1 MSIARPAPILT
12 ITLNPAVD
20 VSSET
25 ETVRPVRKVRTSN
38 VRYDPGGGGVNV
50 ARVITALGGEA
61 EAYFLAGG
69 ETGSLLNRLLQAQGI
84 DSHLMP
90 IQGQTRISFMVREHS
105 TGLEYRFVPE
115 GPPVQPREL
124 ERCLDIVASHKGQY
138 VIASGSLPTDAP
150 PDIYARMAKLASAR
164 GAKFVLDSSG
174 LGLQTTLKQ
183 SRLYLVKPSLGELE
197 QFVGRKLDE
206 AGVRQAASDIV
217 ASGAAELVAIT
228 MGVDGALLASALGV
242 LRVPAI
248 HVRMRSA
255 LGAGDSFLG
264 AMVWALSEGRTPEEA
279 FRLGIAAGA
288 AAVMKPGFEL
298 CRREEVLALNAAALS
313 AVARSQTH

>member
-12 ITLNPAVD
+12 ITVNPAVD

-38 VRYDPGGGGVNV
+38 VRYDAGGGGINV
-50 ARVITALGGEA
+50 ARVITALGGNA

-69 ETGSLLNRLLQAQGI
+69 ETGSLLARLLQAEGV
-84 DSHLMP
+84 SNHLVP
-90 IQGQTRISFMVREHS
+90 IGGQTRISFMVRERS

-115 GPPVQPREL
+115 GPRVQPREL
-124 ERCLDIVASHKGQY
+124 EPCLDVVASHKGQY

-150 PDIYARMAKLASAR
+150 PDIYARMAKLAVAR
-164 GAKFVLDSSG
+164 GAKFILDSSG
-174 LGLQTTLKQ
+174 AGLAMTLKQ
-183 SRLYLVKPSLGELE
+183 SRVFLVKPSRGELE
-197 QFVGRKLDE
+197 QLAGRKLDE
-206 AGVRQAASDIV
+206 GGIRQAALDIV
-217 ASGAAELVAIT
+217 AGGAAELVAVT
-228 MGVDGALLASALGV
+228 LGADGALLASAQGV

-255 LGAGDSFLG
+255 LGAGDSLLG

-288 AAVMKPGFEL
+288 AAIMKPGFEL
-298 CRREEVLALNAAALS
+298 CRREEVLALNATAVS
-313 AVARSQTH
+313 AGSESQTR